1 MTASMENHAT
11 YRVVRVIGNNFVCS
25 QDSNGQE
32 IILRGLGIGFK
43 KAPGD
48 LIPAARI
55 EKVYALR
62 DPKQSDR
69 LLQLMTDVPTEYLDI
84 STHIIE
90 SAERV
95 LGRRLSENVYIT
107 LTDHIS
113 FAIER
118 LRNNIQYPNHLL
130 WEIKTFYSQEYEIG
144 RQALDVIE
152 SVLNYRLPEDEAG
165 FIALHIV
172 NAELD
177 GRMSDMVPLTELIR
191 EIVSVVQNYYGAT
204 INEHTMDYER
214 FIVHLKFLGQRLFR
228 MQGNAEQEDTDLQ
241 NMIVQHYEQ
250 DYRCA
255 QKIGEHLH
263 QVFGIHIPNSEMTF
277 LTVHIH
283 RLSLSMGLTTEE

>member
-1 MTASMENHAT
+1 MT
-11 YRVVRVIGNNFVCS
+11 YLS
-25 QDSNGQE
+25 QDSSGQE

-43 KAPGD
+43 KSPGD
-48 LIPAARI
+48 LIPAARV
-55 EKVYALR
+55 EKIYALR
-62 DPKQSDR
+62 DPNQSDR
-69 LLQLMTDVPTEYLDI
+69 LMRLMMDVSSEYLDV

-118 LRNNIQYPNHLL
+118 FQNNIQYPNHLL
-130 WEIKTFYSQEYEIG
+130 WEIKTFYPQEFEIG
-144 RQALDVIE
+144 KQALDVIE
-152 SVLNYRLPEDEAG
+152 SVLSYRLPEDEAG

-177 GRMSDMVPLTELIR
+177 GRMSDMVPITELIR
-191 EIVSVVQNYYGAT
+191 EIVSVVQDYYGSP
-204 INEHTMDYER
+204 INQHTMDYER
-214 FIVHLKFLGQRLFR
+214 FIVHLKFLGQRLFHAK
-228 MQGNAEQEDTDLQ
+228 GHAEELDTALQ

-250 DYRCA
+250 DYQCA
-255 QKIGEHLH
+255 QKIAEHL
-263 QVFGIHIPNSEMTF
+263 QKTFGIRLPCGEMTF
-277 LTVHIH
+277 LTVHLH